1 MWDKNTRKIH
11 PIKFGNKIYIPP
23 TCYIIH
29 ILDKKEILTILEKNK
44 SSRGYSSNISH
55 CVN

>member
-29 ILDKKEILTILEKNK
+29 ILDKKEILTILEKI
-44 SSRGYSSNISH
+44 RVLEDILQIFH
-55 CVN
+55 IV